1 MSECLDKAC
10 NRIVAPSL
18 AILAQKGAPK
28 QAKLIVC
35 KGDKKM
41 NELLKVEVNENQE
54 QTVSGR
60 ELHMFLGIETPYTKW
75 FERML
80 QYGFENGRDYTDK
93 NVSVLSDKRERE
105 YTQLDHIMKLDMA
118 KELCMLARNEK
129 GKLARQYFLE
139 VEREWN
145 TPEKV
150 MARAL
155 KIAEGQISNLKI
167 ENTALTLENTM
178 QKQMIAEFKPVKEYV
193 DTILASTDTVATT
206 QIAADYGM
214 SAKTLNKILNA
225 QHIIRNVGGQWI
237 LYKKHMNKG
246 YTKSETIEVTRKDG
260 TKKVVMQTKWTQK
273 GRLKIHD
280 ILTGLGY
287 QANMD
292 KEQQKLFGKAGA

>member
-1 MSECLDKAC
+1 
-10 NRIVAPSL
+10 
-18 AILAQKGAPK
+18 
-28 QAKLIVC
+28 
-35 KGDKKM
+35 M

-60 ELHMFLGIETPYTKW
+60 ELHMFLGIETRYNDW
-75 FERML
+75 FARML
-80 QYGFENGRDYTDK
+80 QYGFAEGKDFNLLKKEQVQIEG
-93 NVSVLSDKRERE
+93 KREVKRE
-105 YTQLDHIMKLDMA
+105 ITDHIMKLDMA

-129 GKLARQYFLE
+129 GKQARQYFLE

-145 TPEKV
+145 SPEKV

-155 KIAEGQISNLKI
+155 KIAEGEISNLKI

-178 QKQMIAEFKPVKEYV
+178 QKQVIAEFKPVKEYV
-193 DTILASTDTVATT
+193 DTILASTDTVATS

-214 SAKTLNKILNA
+214 SAKTLNKILNG

-292 KEQQKLFGKAGA
+292 KEQQKLFAKGGVA

>member
-1 MSECLDKAC
+1 
-10 NRIVAPSL
+10 
-18 AILAQKGAPK
+18 
-28 QAKLIVC
+28 
-35 KGDKKM
+35 M

-60 ELHMFLGIETPYTKW
+60 ELHMFLGIETRYNDW
-75 FERML
+75 FARML
-80 QYGFENGRDYTDK
+80 QYGFEEGKDFYSKMSKNTEAGRPST
-93 NVSVLSDKRERE
+93 
-105 YTQLDHIMKLDMA
+105 DHIMKLDMA

-129 GKLARQYFLE
+129 GKQARQYFLE

-145 TPEKV
+145 SPEKV

-155 KIAEGQISNLKI
+155 LIANDKI
-167 ENTALTLENTM
+167 ETLTLENTM
-178 QKQMIAEFKPVKEYV
+178 QKQVIAEFKPVKEYV

-214 SAKTLNKILNA
+214 SAKTLNKILNG

-292 KEQQKLFGKAGA
+292 KEQQKLFAKGGVA

>member
-1 MSECLDKAC
+1 
-10 NRIVAPSL
+10 
-18 AILAQKGAPK
+18 
-28 QAKLIVC
+28 
-35 KGDKKM
+35 
-41 NELLKVEVNENQE
+41 
-54 QTVSGR
+54 
-60 ELHMFLGIETPYTKW
+60 
-75 FERML
+75 
-80 QYGFENGRDYTDK
+80 
-93 NVSVLSDKRERE
+93 
-105 YTQLDHIMKLDMA
+105 MKLDMA

-129 GKLARQYFLE
+129 GKQARQYFIE
-139 VEREWN
+139 VERDWN
-145 TPEKV
+145 SPEKV

-155 KIAEGQISNLKI
+155 LIANNKI
-167 ENTALTLENTM
+167 ETLTLENTM
-178 QKQMIAEFKPVKEYV
+178 QKQVIAEFKPVKEYV

-214 SAKTLNKILNA
+214 SAKTLNKILNG

-292 KEQQKLFGKAGA
+292 KEQQKLFAKGGVA